1 MELEDGDL
9 MEDAAAAATPGASG
23 MKNDSRIPIKAK
35 HCWIPS
41 PCSSLEAKPSCVFCR
56 QFYFGNCC
64 IMWFV
69 LIIAV

>member
-41 PCSSLEAKPSCVFCR
+41 PCSSWKQSQAVCSAGSSILGTAASCGL
-56 QFYFGNCC
+56 Y
-64 IMWFV
+64 
-69 LIIAV
+69 